1 MDPRSQASPPPADQ
15 LEAATLELARRGEL
29 RILVSAVERWSQ
41 HGTPTLRARLAQI
54 EALLDLCVM
63 DKAWTRLQAIPEDSP
78 EALRRW
84 KLTARM
90 FVERGWPNRAREAV
104 EHATALAPTDPAV
117 LALAE
122 ASLAAPRTPPAHL
135 PPAEAPFAERLAVAE
150 TLLAC
155 GAFLK
160 ARRMLDVLD
169 QERPGDRRVSDLLWA
184 LQGDYEL
191 VGATLSQVVS
201 HFAIPQPVQAA
212 EPTAGAPV
220 VVTRNRASGAR
231 DGAFPALFR
240 GPSSDRERADTEA
253 ETTMATRLEDLRR
266 PPSLPDLERDDDTA
280 VLRVVGGDLTD
291 PDAVVAPPSARAEDM
306 EEEDDAVVL
315 VRRRELQPPPE
326 TRRPMPLPPAAR
338 RPDRKAKKTP
348 VPQELE
354 LEDIQDLD
362 DFEEIDDIEAEEV
375 DADGSKDDFP
385 YGWLIASAVVLA
397 ASGLA
402 LAGAIAWTALQQ
414 TP

>member
-29 RILVSAVERWSQ
+29 RLLISVVERWSQ
-41 HGTPTLRARLAQI
+41 LGSPTPRARLAQI
-54 EALLDLCVM
+54 EALLDLRVM
-63 DKAWTRLQAIPEDSP
+63 DKAWTRLQSIPDDTP
-78 EALRRW
+78 EALRHW

-104 EHATALAPTDPAV
+104 EHATAIAPQDPEV
-117 LALAE
+117 HALAE
-122 ASLAAPRTPPAHL
+122 ASHAPPRTPPAHL

-191 VGATLSQVVS
+191 VGATLQQVVA
-201 HFAIPQPVQAA
+201 HYVATEVAPPAQASA
-212 EPTAGAPV
+212 TAPV
-220 VVTRNRASGAR
+220 VVTRNKTSGAR

-240 GPSSDRERADTEA
+240 GPTTGRDRADTEA

-291 PDAVVAPPSARAEDM
+291 PDAGVAPKTIRPEDL
-306 EEEDDAVVL
+306 EEEDDVVVL

-354 LEDIQDLD
+354 LADIEELDEID
-362 DFEEIDDIEAEEV
+362 DFEAEPV
-375 DADGSKDDFP
+375 DLPGRGDDFP

-397 ASGLA
+397 LSGLA
-402 LAGAIAWTALQQ
+402 LAAAIAWIALQP
-414 TP
+414 TA

>member
-1 MDPRSQASPPPADQ
+1 MDPRSQASPPSADQ

-29 RILVSAVERWSQ
+29 RLLVSTVERWSQ
-41 HGTPTLRARLAQI
+41 VGAPTPRARLAQI
-54 EALLDLCVM
+54 EALLDLRVM

-78 EALRRW
+78 DALRRW

-104 EHATALAPTDPAV
+104 EQATALAPDDAEV
-117 LALAE
+117 QALAA
-122 ASLAAPRTPPAHL
+122 ASLEPPRNPPAHL
-135 PPAEAPFAERLAVAE
+135 PPAESPFEERLAVAE

-191 VGATLSQVVS
+191 VGATLQQVVS
-201 HFAIPQPVQAA
+201 HYAVPPRAA
-212 EPTAGAPV
+212 DPATGTPV
-220 VVTRNRASGAR
+220 VVTRNRGSGAR

-240 GPSSDRERADTEA
+240 GPASDRDRADSEA
-253 ETTMATRLEDLRR
+253 ETTMATRMEDIRR
-266 PPSLPDLERDDDTA
+266 APSLPDLDRDDDTA
-280 VLRVVGGDLTD
+280 VLRVVGDDLTD
-291 PDAVVAPPSARAEDM
+291 ADAGVAPPSARPEDV
-306 EEEDDAVVL
+306 EEEDDVVVM
-315 VRRRELQPPPE
+315 VRRRDLQAPPE

-338 RPDRKAKKTP
+338 RPDRRKKTP
-348 VPQELE
+348 VPQELDLDMAEIEDLDALDE
-354 LEDIQDLD
+354 LELD
-362 DFEEIDDIEAEEV
+362 SVSPHGAT
-375 DADGSKDDFP
+375 DDFP

-397 ASGLA
+397 VSGLA
-402 LAGAIAWTALQQ
+402 LGAAIVWTSLHPA
-414 TP
+414 P